1 MVFVAITRKG
11 RKVDLRRFLG
21 NIIALASFAIAFV
34 MIVHKVFATPTL
46 VNSHLD
52 KSVVIFDNQVEEQH
66 FIQKRIMLYGYT
78 EGSAIELSNKIVST
92 AKTTGVDPFLLSALI
107 ETESGFDQRKVSEA
121 GARGFGQLTDVCVE
135 ELSRNGIHVDLSNA
149 DENLLGS
156 AQYLKMMLER
166 FDEDETL
173 AIAAYNAGPT
183 IVETVGIPDFDETK
197 IHVQRVLERK
207 NSLSR

>member
-1 MVFVAITRKG
+1 MTITRKG
-11 RKVDLRRFLG
+11 RKIDLRRFFG
-21 NIIALASFAIAFV
+21 NIIASVCFIIVAM
-34 MIVHKVFATPTL
+34 MIFNKVFAFPLHTNNHFEKKL
-46 VNSHLD
+46 V
-52 KSVVIFDNQVEEQH
+52 FFENQIKEQKL
-66 FIQKRIMLYGYT
+66 IQKRIMVYGQT
-78 EGSAIELSNKIVST
+78 ESSAIELSNKIIST
-92 AKTTGVDPFLLSALI
+92 AKTTGVDPLLLSALI
-107 ETESGFDQRKVSEA
+107 ETESGFDQSKISEA
-121 GARGFGQLTDVCVE
+121 GACGLGQLTDVCVE
-135 ELSRNGIHVDLSNA
+135 ELSRKGIHVNLSNA

-183 IVETVGIPDFDETK
+183 IVETVGIPDFDETR